1 LSRIVGFLEDITEH
15 KLAEDALRDSEAKLR
30 TLFNHSPDLIFTV
43 DGEANILLTNRPL
56 PYPVGGAG
64 EKRSELI
71 LPPDVR
77 GGYLH
82 KLRHVFE
89 QWTNR
94 AFSVPVERRH
104 LVGNPD
110 GADQFGE
117 AR

>member
-1 LSRIVGFLEDITEH
+1 M
-15 KLAEDALRDSEAKLR
+15 R

-77 GGYLH
+77 WGLP
-82 KLRHVFE
+82 
-89 QWTNR
+89 
-94 AFSVPVERRH
+94 A
-104 LVGNPD
+104 
-110 GADQFGE
+110 
-117 AR
+117 

>member
-1 LSRIVGFLEDITEH
+1 LVSSRTCTEH

-43 DGEANILLTNRPL
+43 DGDANILLTNRPL

-77 GGYLH
+77 GDYLH
-82 KLRHVFE
+82 KLRQVFE
-89 QWTNR
+89 SGRIEHFQYGRVMPRGGKSAWCR
-94 AFSVPVERRH
+94 SVRR
-104 LVGNPD
+104 
-110 GADQFGE
+110 
-117 AR
+117 RR